1 MRGKRE
7 SEWCVFRFAVVRRS
21 LACFNETNNIQF
33 KSPVIWIPIHEAL
46 KLHEWNVSVDAS
58 SLIAGGQSIESVQE
72 AKVALNEPVIE
83 KEKHSG
89 HENVLDSNTWLRSFL
104 LNEGIYYAFSAMIL
118 LIAPHIMSGWAV
130 YVKTMTALNFSFL

>member
-1 MRGKRE
+1 MPNQDRD
-7 SEWCVFRFAVVRRS
+7 VDFI
-21 LACFNETNNIQF
+21 NEPY
-33 KSPVIWIPIHEAL
+33 KCEEKERVPIHEAL

-130 YVKTMTALNFSFL
+130 YVVYKVLFLINTNLLSKQEGHFNK